1 MKLFFRKRF
10 KSRFFPSNNCCS
22 LELHK
27 MPAMQS
33 KKSNKCFLQLFAKT
47 LKSDKKNFWNEMNK
61 TKTDERQHTTG
72 QLVQDGHQDKE
83 KIDRQTDRSYT

>member
-1 MKLFFRKRF
+1 
-10 KSRFFPSNNCCS
+10 
-22 LELHK
+22 

-72 QLVQDGHQDKE
+72 KLVKDGHQDKE
-83 KIDRQTDRSYT
+83 NDR